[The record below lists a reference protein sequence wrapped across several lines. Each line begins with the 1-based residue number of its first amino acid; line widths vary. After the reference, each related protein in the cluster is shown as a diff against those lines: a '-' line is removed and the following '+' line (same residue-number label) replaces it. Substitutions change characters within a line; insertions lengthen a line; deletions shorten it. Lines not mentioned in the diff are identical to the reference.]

1 MLIEKEFEKSGQFL
15 FRWRGYLP
23 LFFLV
28 LILTTIY
35 FNQAT
40 FDIHNNS
47 WALSCLLIGCI
58 GIVIRVVAVS
68 FVPYGNS
75 GRGTDKPYAESL
87 NTTGMY
93 SVMRNPVYFGNFF
106 TFLAPVLYAQSFWLV
121 ALYIPIFALYHERII
136 FAEEKFL
143 VGKFGDEYKEWA
155 DRTPIFFPD
164 FSKWKSPNRKFCWK
178 TAYRRES
185 ISFFTLV
192 ATIFGLEIICDY
204 IFYSELILSPEWLI
218 LFIASA
224 IFYLSNCVLVRFTK
238 ALKV

>member
-1 MLIEKEFEKSGQFL
+1 MLLEKKFERSGQFL

-28 LILTTIY
+28 LVFATIY
-35 FNQAT
+35 FDRYHFSIQ
-40 FDIHNNS
+40 NNY
-47 WALSCLLIGCI
+47 WALICLLVGCI
-58 GIVIRVVAVS
+58 GIIIRIIAVS

-75 GRGTDKPYAESL
+75 GRGTDKPYADSL

-106 TFLAPVLYAQSFWLV
+106 TFLAPVLYSQNFWLV
-121 ALYIPIFALYHERII
+121 AFYIPVFALYHERII
-136 FAEEKFL
+136 YAEERFL
-143 VGKFGDEYKEWA
+143 VGKFGDEYRNWA
-155 DRTPIFFPD
+155 NNTPAFFPD
-164 FSKWKSPNRKFCWK
+164 FSKWINPDRRFCWK

-204 IFYSELILSPEWLI
+204 IFYKELIFSFEWTI
-218 LFIASA
+218 LFVISA
-224 IFYLSNCVLVRFTK
+224 LFYLGNCILVKFTK
-238 ALKV
+238 ILNV

>member
-1 MLIEKEFEKSGQFL
+1 MLLEKNFEISGQFL

-28 LILTTIY
+28 LVFATIY
-35 FNQAT
+35 FDSNYFSIQ
-40 FDIHNNS
+40 NNY
-47 WALSCLLIGCI
+47 WALICLLVGCI
-58 GIVIRVVAVS
+58 GIIIRIIAVS

-75 GRGTDKPYAESL
+75 GRGTDKPYADSL

-106 TFLAPVLYAQSFWLV
+106 TFLAPVLYAQNFWLV
-121 ALYIPIFALYHERII
+121 ALYIPVFALYHERII
-136 FAEEKFL
+136 YAEERFL
-143 VGKFGDEYKEWA
+143 VGKFGDEYRNWA
-155 DRTPIFFPD
+155 NNTPTFFPD
-164 FSKWKSPNRKFCWK
+164 FSKWINPDRRFCWK

-204 IFYSELILSPEWLI
+204 IFYKELIVSFEWAA
-218 LFIASA
+218 LFVISA
-224 IFYLSNCVLVRFTK
+224 IFFLVNCILVKFTK
-238 ALKV
+238 ILNV